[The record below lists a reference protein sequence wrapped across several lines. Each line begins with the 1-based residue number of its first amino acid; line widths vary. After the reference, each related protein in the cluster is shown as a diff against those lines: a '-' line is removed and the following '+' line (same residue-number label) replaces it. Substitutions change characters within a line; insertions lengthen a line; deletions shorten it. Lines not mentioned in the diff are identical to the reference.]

1 MKIMGTGSRSMVT
14 HKDRVAIYSNLEA
27 EVLKLQ
33 QKYSDLHLIS
43 GMAEGWDEA
52 VAKVALRNNIPYSV
66 YLPNNGYGK
75 YYWGE
80 HSFLGVDRMHTFNE
94 LVLGATERI
103 VVCKSL
109 YVDGVHANF
118 VRNQA
123 MVDACDGALVF
134 DALSRGTKDAVTRL
148 IKAGKPYKMYPFK

>member
-14 HKDRVAIYSNLEA
+14 HKDRVAIYNNLEA

-33 QKYSDLHLIS
+33 QKHPNLQLIS

-134 DALSRGTKDAVTRL
+134 DALSSGTKDAVTRL
-148 IKAGKPYKMYPFK
+148 IKAGKPYKVYPFK